1 MSADISKYV
10 SALNGWGRELANW
23 ALLVMTGL
31 VTADVILRRVFNAP
45 IIFADEV
52 AGYLLVLVT
61 MMGVGYTL
69 QEDGHIQVNMVYDQ
83 LPPRKKAFMKAGLC
97 GIGIFYTAV
106 LLVLTGQLTWES
118 YRMKAFAPTPSQ
130 ILLFPFQI
138 FMPIGC
144 ALFLFQM
151 VLDLIQ
157 SIAFISRPQA
167 AAPAQT
173 DYKDKD

>member
-1 MSADISKYV
+1 MSAGISRCV
-10 SALNGWGRELANW
+10 SALNGWGREVANW
-23 ALLVMTGL
+23 GLLFMTGL

-69 QEDGHIQVNMVYDQ
+69 QEDGHIQVNMLYDQ
-83 LPPRKKAFMKAGLC
+83 LPARKKAFMKVGLC
-97 GIGIFYTAV
+97 GIGIFYTGV
-106 LLVLTGQLTWES
+106 LLVLTTQLTWES
-118 YRMKAFAPTPSQ
+118 YQAKTFAPTPSQ

-138 FMPIGC
+138 FIPIGC

-151 VLDLIQ
+151 ILDMIQ
-157 SIAFISRPQA
+157 SVVFISRPQQPE
-167 AAPAQT
+167 PAET
-173 DYKDKD
+173 GTER

>member
-1 MSADISKYV
+1 
-10 SALNGWGRELANW
+10 
-23 ALLVMTGL
+23 MTGL
-31 VTADVILRRVFNAP
+31 VAADVIMRRVFNAP
-45 IIFADEV
+45 LIFADEV

-83 LPPRKKAFMKAGLC
+83 LSPRKKAFMKIGLC
-97 GIGIFYTAV
+97 GIGIFYTGI
-106 LLVLTGQLTWES
+106 LLILTGQLTWES
-118 YRMKAFAPTPSQ
+118 YQAKAFAPTPSQ

-151 VLDLIQ
+151 IMEMIQ
-157 SIAFISRPQA
+157 SFFFISRSRQMVSPKR
-167 AAPAQT
+167 
-173 DYKDKD
+173 D